1 MAWLMSQRAVVAE
14 EISVIEGRG
23 ARHRLGNYRVCV
35 TDDHGQLEGLP
46 PDFCG
51 LWRRS
56 YYLFR
61 RIGRL
66 EDLAR
71 RSVIWRPVPP
81 GQTLRQVARRG

>member
-1 MAWLMSQRAVVAE
+1 MAWLMSQRAVLAE

-23 ARHRLGNYRVCV
+23 AGHRLGNYRVCV

-56 YYLFR
+56 FDLFR

-71 RSVIWRPVPP
+71 RSVIRRPVPP
-81 GQTLRQVARRG
+81 GQTLRQVARLG